1 MLNRSRI
8 SRGSAVRFAALAAGC
23 LILAL
28 SPARSD
34 PLKGSKSGVT
44 IENTTPKLNE
54 DAVKSQPKLVNLKRL
69 CSWKEY
75 PIEGFPKSGFC
86 RWTDGARI
94 GSACTCS
101 QQREHA
107 KYEHEGS
114 SSRPQHPA
122 SPLGSAKHE
131 RSACSCG

>member
-8 SRGSAVRFAALAAGC
+8 SRGSVVRCTALAVAG
-23 LILAL
+23 LLLAL
-28 SPARSD
+28 SPAQSD

-54 DAVKSQPKLVNLKRL
+54 GAAKSQPKLVNLKRL

-86 RWTDGARI
+86 RWTDGAKI

-101 QQREHA
+101 RQREHA
-107 KYEHEGS
+107 KEEYVGVVIEA
-114 SSRPQHPA
+114 PA
-122 SPLGSAKHE
+122 PGESAPV
-131 RSACSCG
+131 R

>member
-8 SRGSAVRFAALAAGC
+8 SRGSVARFAALAVAG
-23 LILAL
+23 LVLAL
-28 SPARSD
+28 SPAQGD

-44 IENTTPKLNE
+44 IESTTPKLNE
-54 DAVKSQPKLVNLKRL
+54 DAAKAQPKVVNLKRL

-86 RWTDGARI
+86 RWTDGAKI

-101 QQREHA
+101 RQREHA
-107 KYEHEGS
+107 KEEYAGAVIKA
-114 SSRPQHPA
+114 PA
-122 SPLGSAKHE
+122 PGESVPV
-131 RSACSCG
+131 R

>member
-8 SRGSAVRFAALAAGC
+8 SRGSVVRFAALAMAG

-28 SPARSD
+28 SPAQGD

-44 IENTTPKLNE
+44 IESTTLKLND
-54 DAVKSQPKLVNLKRL
+54 DAVKTQPKVVNLKRL

-86 RWTDGARI
+86 RWTDGATI

-101 QQREHA
+101 RNREHVKEEYTGVVIA
-107 KYEHEGS
+107 A
-114 SSRPQHPA
+114 PA
-122 SPLGSAKHE
+122 PGESVPV
-131 RSACSCG
+131 R